1 MKRLRQRLKSPRR
14 KSRLS
19 SRTRMSQIKRRSG
32 SLAGNGFCRLPIVC
46 FYHNESMNYDLIL
59 RNGHVIDPSRNIDGV
74 MDIGIADGRIAAVE
88 EKLAAPVGVPERDV
102 TGRYVC
108 PGLIALP
115 GHCYDGSFFGIAADT
130 CLNHGVTTG
139 VVAGT

>member
-88 EKLAAPVGVPERDV
+88 EKLAAPAGVPERDV

-108 PGLIALP
+108 PGLIDLH
-115 GHCYDGSFFGIAADT
+115 GHWYEGSCFAIDPDIF
-130 CLNHGVTTG
+130 LNTGVTPR
-139 VVAGT
+139 VHPP